1 MASYASIASKPAP
14 PKPVS
19 PVVTAPP
26 PSNSQRSSTSDQDL
40 DQWLSVLDEVK
51 VAPPELVQI
60 VEMLRR
66 DMESLQASNA
76 PAQQQ
81 QGSQGRFGRPGTS
94 SSGGGNT
101 PMNWRAGNRFAN
113 TTTVS
118 EFGFN
123 NQGGHPAPR
132 TQGGSNAPNVGRYQS
147 RFTNSNSSGNMD
159 DKILHT
165 VIGNKLNSFTELT
178 YSDTRDFIY
187 QIIDSGETTFIRDF
201 VEKVFRK
208 ATSEELYCALFARL
222 ISEIANR
229 YPVMYEEM
237 NKYHQEFL
245 RVFED
250 VQEDKDAD
258 YVQLVKQKQYR
269 MGYGLFLA
277 ELAGTNALDKNQ
289 LFAMVTLVVQKIE
302 TFTKEDSK
310 SKAVEEFVDC
320 LVRLLRNLSERSPR
334 YYTDVKSKLQTITIP
349 PLTQWLDK
357 ANASA
362 RPSLTNKARFGM
374 MDLKDLL

>member
-1 MASYASIASKPAP
+1 MASYASIAAKPLAPKPAA
-14 PKPVS
+14 VA
-19 PVVTAPP
+19 VAVAVTSGAPE
-26 PSNSQRSSTSDQDL
+26 SRRGSIDHHEIDE
-40 DQWLSVLDEVK
+40 WLSILDEVK
-51 VAPPELVQI
+51 IAPHELIQV
-60 VEMLRR
+60 VENLRR
-66 DMESLQASNA
+66 DMESLQASN
-76 PAQQQ
+76 PQNP
-81 QGSQGRFGRPGTS
+81 QGQQGRFGGRPGTS
-94 SSGGGNT
+94 SGSNT
-101 PMNWRAGNRFAN
+101 PMNWRAGNRFHNAASS
-113 TTTVS
+113 S

-123 NQGGHPAPR
+123 
-132 TQGGSNAPNVGRYQS
+132 TQSGNSTHRNSGGSNAPNVGRYQS

-178 YSDTRDFIY
+178 YNDTRDFIY
-187 QIIDSGETTFIRDF
+187 QIMDSGETTFIRDF

-245 RVFED
+245 HVFEN

-277 ELAGTNALDKNQ
+277 ELAGTNALEKNQ
-289 LFAMVTLVVQKIE
+289 LFAMVTLVVQKID
-302 TFTKEDSK
+302 TFSKEEAK
-310 SKAVEEFVDC
+310 SKTVEEFVDC
-320 LVRLLRNLSERSPR
+320 LVRLLRNLSERSPK
-334 YYTDVKSKLQTITIP
+334 YYSDVKSKLQSIIKES
-349 PLTQWLDK
+349 LTQWFDK
-357 ANASA
+357 SKAELY
-362 RPSLTNKARFGM
+362 PSLSNKARFGM